1 VSERVGCDE
10 NAGEM
15 DRLVAKG
22 LGVPVEEYVEALLGK
37 RVQSERL
44 EQGSVYKGITLK
56 KPRFI
61 FRYQGRETYLELDE

>member
-1 VSERVGCDE
+1 MNKRVGCSE

-15 DRLVAKG
+15 DRIVAKG
-22 LGVPVEEYVEALLGK
+22 LGLPVEEYVEALIGK

-44 EQGSVYKGITLK
+44 EIGAVYRGVTLK

-61 FRYQGRETYLELDE
+61 FRYQGRETYLELDD